1 MPASAAPAA
10 SDRTDFRTVV
20 LGGTQIGVLT
30 AGAVV
35 AFLVVARQV
44 PPGLPAQLLEAL
56 VVLAAGVG
64 VSFLPGRLTEARQ
77 VEGIAGAAA
86 IGLCGTVVFMALDI
100 VVLRP
105 FHAYPWTWDA
115 VGGGST
121 WWYLPVWWMLGTL
134 LAWTGAIVTAGQGEG
149 EGARGDAGL
158 LRVATPVLAG
168 AVVLA
173 TLARVARLG
182 IVLPV
187 AAGAGFT
194 VTLAVR
200 AVVALAR
207 RR

>member
-1 MPASAAPAA
+1 MPASAAPAT

-30 AGAVV
+30 AVAVV

-44 PPGLPAQLLEAL
+44 PPGFPAQLLETL

-64 VSFLPGRLTEARQ
+64 VTFLPGRLTEARR

-115 VGGGST
+115 IGGGST

-134 LAWTGAIVTAGQGEG
+134 LAVTGAIVTAG
-149 EGARGDAGL
+149 EGARGDTGL
-158 LRVATPVLAG
+158 LRVATPALAG

-173 TLARVARLG
+173 TLARVASLG

-194 VTLAVR
+194 VALAVL
-200 AVVALAR
+200 AVVALVR